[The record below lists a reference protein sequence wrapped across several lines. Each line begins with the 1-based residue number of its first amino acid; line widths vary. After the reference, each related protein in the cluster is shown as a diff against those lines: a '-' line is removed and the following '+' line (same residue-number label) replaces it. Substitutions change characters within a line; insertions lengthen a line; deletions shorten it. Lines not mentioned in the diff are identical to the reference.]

1 MQDARAMTLRTPR
14 FIQTRERD
22 SHGERDAASAGLLA
36 DSPGRPAFFYP
47 GSSIGN
53 FTPAEAAAF
62 LSGVRAQATGGGLL
76 IGVDLVKPIDIL
88 EAAYDDAIGVTAAFN
103 LNLLRHLNRIV
114 GSDFDPK
121 QWRHVAL
128 FDSTESR
135 IEMHLEARTELL
147 VRWPGGERRFRAG
160 ERMHTENSYK
170 YTAASFAEL

>member
-1 MQDARAMTLRTPR
+1 M
-14 FIQTRERD
+14 
-22 SHGERDAASAGLLA
+22 
-36 DSPGRPAFFYP
+36 
-47 GSSIGN
+47 SSRWTIRKG
-53 FTPAEAAAF
+53 
-62 LSGVRAQATGGGLL
+62 
-76 IGVDLVKPIDIL
+76 
-88 EAAYDDAIGVTAAFN
+88 
-103 LNLLRHLNRIV
+103 

-170 YTAASFAEL
+170 YTAASFAELLQRSGFRTSRRWLAPQEWFAVFWAEA